1 MTHLG
6 KARNVPIK
14 HCDAANIIK
23 IAAFFKSLGERLC
36 LYL

>member
-14 HCDAANIIK
+14 QCDAANTIK
-23 IAAFFKSLGERLC
+23 IAAFLNR
-36 LYL
+36 